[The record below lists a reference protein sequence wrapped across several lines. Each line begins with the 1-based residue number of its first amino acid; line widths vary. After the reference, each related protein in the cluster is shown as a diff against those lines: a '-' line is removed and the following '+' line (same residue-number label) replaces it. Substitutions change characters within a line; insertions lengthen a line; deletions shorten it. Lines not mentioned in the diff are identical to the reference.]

1 MCIDL
6 IYSVMIEI
14 EDKYAPKNQQ
24 IQSYSERRK
33 SEEKQREYRKEE
45 VEDNREKNK
54 MR

>member
-24 IQSYSERRK
+24 IQNESERQK
-33 SEEKQREYRKEE
+33 SEEK
-45 VEDNREKNK
+45 
-54 MR
+54 